1 LSIEEPSRKIFLAK
15 ELTKRYQ
22 KYYFGTADEV
32 KQKVDVNLRGEWV
45 VVIEAKE
52 AQNSSA
58 ISQNDILELDL
69 PKKVQAKLISKITGE
84 NTKACYERLLNL

>member
-1 LSIEEPSRKIFLAK
+1 LAK

-22 KYYFGTADEV
+22 NYYFGTADEI
-32 KQKVDVNLRGEWV
+32 KKKIDANIRGEWV
-45 VVIEAKE
+45 VVISASE

-84 NTKACYERLLNL
+84 NIKACYERLLKL